1 MATDKCPEY
10 FRRNRMVTAGFVMQ
24 ALAAEFSGFR
34 RKTPLLFAEKNI
46 KTVCLDS
53 SIFENHRTEAT
64 MIRCFD
70 LSAF

>member
-1 MATDKCPEY
+1 
-10 FRRNRMVTAGFVMQ
+10 MQ

-70 LSAF
+70 LTAF